1 MPGLEPLKYIHIES
15 KEFSFLLPTPGHH
28 ALFFFLFYAAMTW
41 TCPIYICIPDVNT
54 ELKDSLYFEK
64 GSAQARV
71 LIIANGMQL
80 EKNHLCLKRLCDI
93 YMIS

>member
-1 MPGLEPLKYIHIES
+1 MHY
-15 KEFSFLLPTPGHH
+15 
-28 ALFFFLFYAAMTW
+28 FFFLFYAAMTL